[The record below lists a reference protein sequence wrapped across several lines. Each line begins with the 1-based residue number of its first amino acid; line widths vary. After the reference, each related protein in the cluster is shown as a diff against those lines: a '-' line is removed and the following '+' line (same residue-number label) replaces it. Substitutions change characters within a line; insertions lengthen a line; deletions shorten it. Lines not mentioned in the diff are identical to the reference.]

1 MRIAIF
7 LKKVLIL
14 FNKSLNSFMRICHE
28 KTIYTYTCFE
38 NYCMQKKSKRTF
50 FHYER
55 PNYTIFSTEQ
65 TELMCENLASLIA
78 PFFAQNVFSWPF
90 GKSLI

>member
-1 MRIAIF
+1 MKRLFI
-7 LKKVLIL
+7 LIL
-14 FNKSLNSFMRICHE
+14 VLKIVVC
-28 KTIYTYTCFE
+28 
-38 NYCMQKKSKRTF
+38 KREIKELF